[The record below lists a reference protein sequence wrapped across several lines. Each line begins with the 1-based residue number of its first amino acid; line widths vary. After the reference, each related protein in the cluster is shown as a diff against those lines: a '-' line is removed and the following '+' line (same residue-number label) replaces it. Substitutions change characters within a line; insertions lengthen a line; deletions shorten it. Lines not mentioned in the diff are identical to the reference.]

1 MAADEGKRRV
11 AAILAADV
19 AGYSRLMADDERAT
33 VRTLTDYREVFAER
47 IAAHEGRVVDTAGD
61 SVLAVFDSV
70 VEAVEA
76 AVETQAALGEK
87 NEALADHRRMY
98 FRIGLNFGD
107 IIVRDD
113 GTVYGDGVNVAARL
127 EGLATPGGIMLSD
140 DAHRYARGKAS
151 ASFAEAGSHEVKNIA
166 EPVLAWRVAAAG
178 EAAMAPRRRPRWL
191 VPAVAAAVLAVAA
204 GVGIWATINNSVD
217 DVAEASVGID
227 SPTLAIVPFSGLIDD
242 AGLNQF
248 AVGLTA
254 ELSNALSKFSGLR
267 LVQAGGEGSGYSLSG
282 RLQQAGSTFRVVAE
296 LIDNARDEKVWGATY
311 EAIAESGDTLAAQS
325 DIAARIASN
334 VADPF
339 GAITREEIAGV
350 PAGEEITL
358 SLRQCISLAKYSVVF
373 GSDVAAHSR
382 ARTCLQA
389 LLSERPDHAETWA
402 WLALIYA
409 EEANY
414 VAPAEQGVDPRAAL
428 YDSARETLKLSP
440 QNQVGLFAL
449 GIAHFLAR
457 EYQQAKVALSD
468 AIERNPN
475 DTFVVGFSGLYLA
488 YTGEWEKGLAA
499 VDRARTLNEDAP
511 KWLMFPYA
519 FQAMIRGDFSGAVGF
534 AQQVAV
540 DWDHAWSHAALA
552 VAYAHLDR
560 MREARASVARIR
572 ELDPKFAEQ
581 AEVIYEFWFP
591 SDGPLAGLT
600 EIFMT
605 GLEKAGL
612 FDVEEAERMA
622 GPDIA
627 SVAVLP
633 FDDLSASAEY
643 AFLAAGLHENI
654 IASLSQARRL
664 FVPARYST
672 LQYEDADRNLAE
684 VAQTLS
690 VAHVLEGSIQVAGD
704 SVRIVMQLI
713 DASTGGHVW
722 AERYERL
729 LDDVFALQDDI
740 AFNVVTA
747 LQVELTEGPQL
758 LRWRGGTHSLE
769 AWAKY
774 QDGVIELRKF
784 SEAGVANAVALL
796 SEAVDIDPDFALAW
810 AYRGWAVAQRYGFG
824 FTDDESV
831 LSDGLKDADRALELD
846 QSLSVAYALKARVH
860 HIRHEFA
867 DAVAMGEKAIELD
880 PNGSLT
886 RAAHSEK
893 LATVGRPQDALAMLD
908 EAMRLMPVYP
918 DWYLWDKAHALL
930 LLGRYGE
937 AGDIFL
943 DYHQRQPGDPDRA
956 LTLVALSQA
965 GRLDEVQS
973 FLAWTT
979 AADPDF
985 SIERV
990 RRLNQRTIP
999 YSDPAILEAHLTTLR
1014 ELGVP
1019 EQPPNATRPIIA
1031 VLPFENMSG
1040 DPEQAYFADGITEDI
1055 ITALT
1060 RFPELQVIGRTRMF
1074 QYKGR
1079 TLDIGAVHEETGA
1092 AYIVEGS
1099 VRRDQSAVRIT
1110 AQVTDVNAGALL
1122 WSDNYQRDL
1131 EAGGIFHIQDDIMQ
1145 QVVGSIAGQYG
1156 ALTSAQ
1162 ARGSAAAPIRS
1173 LGARDCVYRGHQYF
1187 RELRWEDH
1195 AAMRDCLEQAT
1206 ETDPSYADAWALL
1219 ASIYAEEHSFD
1230 LNPRPD
1236 SLDRALRAAQQAVE
1250 HDSSSTLAQQAL
1262 AEARFYRH
1270 EKDLLMA
1277 AVEAAQSLNP
1287 NDSGLLM
1294 TLGFYVAYAGEWEKG
1309 AKLIRDGVA
1318 LNARLP
1324 TWYHYPLFYKAMGE
1338 RDYDAAL
1345 AEARQFNEP
1354 DAFWTPAAFAAAYGQ
1369 LGRLEEARVAVKRL
1383 LELYPDFGEHAYA
1396 EYRKWIFDEAVVEH
1410 SIDGLRKAGLEIPSL
1425 SN

>member
-33 VRTLTDYREVFAER
+33 VRTLTEYREVFAER

-76 AVETQAALGEK
+76 AVETQAVLGER

-107 IIVRDD
+107 IIERDD

-127 EGLATPGGIMLSD
+127 EGLATPGGVMLSD

-151 ASFAEAGSHEVKNIA
+151 ANFAEAGSHEVKNIA
-166 EPVLAWRVAAAG
+166 EPVKAWRVAAEGEVDSTPPTNRSRPAIMAG
-178 EAAMAPRRRPRWL
+178 L
-191 VPAVAAAVLAVAA
+191 VGA
-204 GVGIWATINNSVD
+204 
-217 DVAEASVGID
+217 
-227 SPTLAIVPFSGLIDD
+227 LAIVIGVAIWQYTLPVGSPPMVAQDD
-242 AGLNQF
+242 
-248 AVGLTA
+248 TA
-254 ELSNALSKFSGLR
+254 
-267 LVQAGGEGSGYSLSG
+267 
-282 RLQQAGSTFRVVAE
+282 
-296 LIDNARDEKVWGATY
+296 
-311 EAIAESGDTLAAQS
+311 
-325 DIAARIASN
+325 
-334 VADPF
+334 
-339 GAITREEIAGV
+339 
-350 PAGEEITL
+350 
-358 SLRQCISLAKYSVVF
+358 
-373 GSDVAAHSR
+373 
-382 ARTCLQA
+382 
-389 LLSERPDHAETWA
+389 PDA
-402 WLALIYA
+402 
-409 EEANY
+409 
-414 VAPAEQGVDPRAAL
+414 
-428 YDSARETLKLSP
+428 
-440 QNQVGLFAL
+440 
-449 GIAHFLAR
+449 
-457 EYQQAKVALSD
+457 
-468 AIERNPN
+468 
-475 DTFVVGFSGLYLA
+475 
-488 YTGEWEKGLAA
+488 
-499 VDRARTLNEDAP
+499 
-511 KWLMFPYA
+511 
-519 FQAMIRGDFSGAVGF
+519 AMIPGA
-534 AQQVAV
+534 A
-540 DWDHAWSHAALA
+540 
-552 VAYAHLDR
+552 
-560 MREARASVARIR
+560 
-572 ELDPKFAEQ
+572 
-581 AEVIYEFWFP
+581 
-591 SDGPLAGLT
+591 
-600 EIFMT
+600 
-605 GLEKAGL
+605 
-612 FDVEEAERMA
+612 
-622 GPDIA
+622 IA

-664 FVPARYST
+664 FVPARFST
-672 LQYEDADRNLAE
+672 LQYEDADRNIAE
-684 VAQTLS
+684 VAQTLG
-690 VAHVLEGSIQVAGD
+690 VGHVLEGSIQVSGD
-704 SVRIVMQLI
+704 TVRIVMQLI

-722 AERYERL
+722 AERYDRP
-729 LDDVFALQDDI
+729 LDNVFALQDDI

-758 LRWRGGTHSLE
+758 LRWRGGTRSLE

-774 QDGVIELRKF
+774 QEGVIELRKF
-784 SEAGVANAVALL
+784 TEAGVANAIALL
-796 SEAVDIDPDFALAW
+796 SEAVHIDPNFALAW

-824 FTDDESV
+824 FTDDETA
-831 LSDGLKDADRALELD
+831 LSDSLKDADRALEID
-846 QSLSVAYALKARVH
+846 QFLSVAYALKARVH

-867 DAVAMGEKAIELD
+867 DAVAMGARSIELD
-880 PNGSLT
+880 PNGSLA

-893 LATVGRPQDALAMLD
+893 LVAVGRPQDALAMLG

-918 DWYLWDKAHALL
+918 DWYLWDMAHALL
-930 LLGRYGE
+930 LLGRHGE
-937 AGDIFL
+937 ASDVFL
-943 DYHQRQPGDPDRA
+943 DYHRRQPGDPDRA
-956 LTLVALSQA
+956 LTLVALSRA
-965 GRLDEVQS
+965 GRLDEARSV
-973 FLAWTT
+973 LARIT

-990 RRLNQRTIP
+990 RRLHERTTP

-1019 EQPPNATRPIIA
+1019 EQPPDSSSMPVIA

-1040 DPEQAYFADGITEDI
+1040 DAEQGYFADGITEDI

-1060 RFPELQVIGRTRMF
+1060 RFPDLSVIGRTRMF
-1074 QYKGR
+1074 RYKGR
-1079 TLDIGAVHEETGA
+1079 TPDIAVVHDETGA

-1099 VRRDQSAVRIT
+1099 VRRDQNMIRIT
-1110 AQVTDVNAGALL
+1110 AQITDVNSGALL

-1145 QVVGSIAGQYG
+1145 QVVGSVAGQYG

-1162 ARGSAAAPIRS
+1162 ARGSVAASIRS
-1173 LGARDCVYRGHQYF
+1173 LGARECVYRGHQYF

-1206 ETDPSYADAWALL
+1206 ETDPTYADAWALL

-1230 LNPRPD
+1230 LDPRPNP
-1236 SLDRALRAAQQAVE
+1236 LDRALAAAQQAVE

-1277 AVEAAQSLNP
+1277 AAETAQSLNP

-1294 TLGFYVAYAGEWEKG
+1294 TLGFYVAYAGEWEQG

-1318 LNARLP
+1318 LNANLP

-1338 RDYDAAL
+1338 HDYEAAL
-1345 AEARQFNEP
+1345 AEARQFNAP
-1354 DAFWTPAAFAAAYGQ
+1354 DAFWTPAAFAAAYAH
-1369 LGRLEEARVAVKRL
+1369 LGRMEEARASIERL
-1383 LELYPDFGEHAYA
+1383 LELYPDFSEHAYA

-1425 SN
+1425 